1 MFLFLNKKRHKV
13 FNDGDEP
20 KFFFCLKVITTL
32 SSAAAAG
39 TFILKKSANETWL
52 ESISETHDV
61 FEAFFWFSLLGLY
74 GWRVGNWGFRY
85 QYWKVLEIRILP
97 PFFFYLSFSSFS
109 APRPFSLRS
118 KAAAFLFSYCC
129 RLSFEHFHFFIGSLK
144 FWVVNTDVMTG
155 CARRS
160 DSKAAWAARFPFR
173 LVKPYAIVE
182 WLFCQDSYGTTKSS
196 SDNS

>member
-1 MFLFLNKKRHKV
+1 MTGTNQSFFLL
-13 FNDGDEP
+13 
-20 KFFFCLKVITTL
+20 LKVITTL
-32 SSAAAAG
+32 SSAAATG
-39 TFILKKSANETWL
+39 TFFLKKSANETWL
-52 ESISETHDV
+52 ESISETH
-61 FEAFFWFSLLGLY
+61 EAFFWFSLLGLY
-74 GWRVGNWGFRY
+74 VRWMASGKLGISLS
-85 QYWKVLEIRILP
+85 VLESPWNTDSSSFLLL
-97 PFFFYLSFSSFS
+97 LSFLLLFLGSS
-109 APRPFSLRS
+109 RPFSFLRS
-118 KAAAFLFSYCC
+118 KAAAFLLSYCC